1 MYSSSSSSCS
11 FTNLERMLQCF
22 TPYVPKQISSKSCL
36 NDVNKQWLPIGK
48 DNIEYFTLK
57 DLWQCYEE
65 WSIFGAGTPVVL
77 ESGDTL
83 TQYYTP
89 YLSAIQIYTNKPV
102 ELPTPR
108 TRRDR
113 DHGVEFESDCSYDC
127 SGSDLSGSSSKSDSF
142 SDGGGSADL
151 SRSSSSSANN
161 SSKEWD
167 DISFDSTSDQL
178 PKGDILGYLDFQY
191 IETVRPYLRVPLA
204 EKIVELSKSY
214 PALMTLKSVD
224 LSPAS
229 WMAVA
234 WYPIYAIPCQ
244 PNETCFLT
252 YHSLSSS
259 FEDCANKYD
268 EIDLQKDI
276 RCPSGWGSILGE
288 KLERKNN
295 DCISLSPFGL
305 ATYRFQG
312 DVWLS
317 PSHDNEKLSD
327 LFGAAES
334 WLKQIN
340 ASHHDFSFF
349 RDNSTL

>member
-1 MYSSSSSSCS
+1 MSSFSSSCS

-22 TPYVPKQISSKSCL
+22 TPYVPKQILPKSCM
-36 NDVNKQWLPIGK
+36 NDVNKQWLPSGK
-48 DNIEYFTLK
+48 DKIEYFTLK
-57 DLWQCYEE
+57 DLWECYEE

-77 ESGDTL
+77 ECGDTL

-89 YLSAIQIYTNKPV
+89 YLSSIQIYTNKPV
-102 ELPTPR
+102 EVPTP
-108 TRRDR
+108 
-113 DHGVEFESDCSYDC
+113 
-127 SGSDLSGSSSKSDSF
+127 SGSDLSGSSSKSDSY

-151 SRSSSSSANN
+151 SRSPSSSANN

-167 DISFDSTSDQL
+167 DISFDSTSDQV
-178 PKGDILGYLDFQY
+178 PKGDILGYLDFEY
-191 IETVRPYLRVPLA
+191 TETAQPYLRVPLA
-204 EKIVELSKSY
+204 EKIVELAKSY

-276 RCPSGWGSILGE
+276 RCPSGWGSIVGE
-288 KLERKNN
+288 KLEKKNS
-295 DCISLSPFGL
+295 DCICLSPFGL

-340 ASHHDFSFF
+340 ASHHDFNFF